1 MRTTLTI
8 DDDIAAEIERVR
20 RERDVSLKD
29 VINDA
34 LRRGLNDLS
43 TRPKPGEPFRTK
55 AVSLGQ
61 MRLANV
67 DNANESLAVAEGEAF
82 K

>member
-8 DDDIAAEIERVR
+8 DDDIAAEIERLR
-20 RERDVSLKD
+20 RARDVSLKD

-34 LRRGLNDLS
+34 LRRGLS
-43 TRPKPGEPFRTK
+43 EISARPKLGEPFRTK

-67 DNANESLAVAEGEAF
+67 DNTRDSLAVAEGEAF

>member
-20 RERDVSLKD
+20 RARDVSLKD
-29 VINDA
+29 VINEA
-34 LRRGLNDLS
+34 LRLGLSDLS
-43 TRPKPGEPFRTK
+43 APPKLGEPFRTH
-55 AVSLGQ
+55 AVSLGR

-67 DNANESLAVAEGEAF
+67 DNIRESIAVAEGEAF

>member
-20 RERDVSLKD
+20 RTRAVSLRD

-34 LRRGLNDLS
+34 LRRGLSDLS
-43 TRPKPGEPFRTK
+43 ARPKLGEPFRTQT
-55 AVSLGQ
+55 VSLGK

-67 DNANESLAVAEGEAF
+67 DNISESLAVAEGEAF